1 MKERDRYRKAIETQ
15 ICPECGKG
23 PYKSLPMHM
32 YRAHDIDRFEFRNR
46 AEVSQNTSI
55 TSPELS
61 AQARERAIK
70 RDAGKHVLKYSKS
83 IKGKTGIKRDI
94 PEHSLKRVTQNIKE
108 YRESMS
114 DDEYR
119 EHAIRA
125 SRSRT
130 EEHYR
135 KHSEAMKEWH
145 KNNPMSDEHKAKLR
159 AAAHSPATKA
169 KRDDANRRRRQPCGT
184 VAAYKRGCRCEPCR
198 SAKKE
203 YRKKLEGKNQ

>member
-1 MKERDRYRKAIETQ
+1 MKERDRYRKAIKTQ
-15 ICPECGKG
+15 VCPECGKG

-55 TSPELS
+55 TSRELS
-61 AQARERAIK
+61 EQARVIALK
-70 RDAGKHVLKYSKS
+70 RDSGKHVRDYAKS
-83 IKGKTGIKRDI
+83 IKGKTGISRDI
-94 PEHSLKRVTQNIKE
+94 PEHSLNRITQNIKE
-108 YRESMS
+108 YRESMT
-114 DDEYR
+114 DEEYR

-135 KHSEAMKEWH
+135 NHSEAMKEWH
-145 KNNPMSDEHKAKLR
+145 KNNPLSEEHKAKLK
-159 AAAHSPATKA
+159 AAAHSPEAKA
-169 KRDDANRRRRQPCGT
+169 KRDESNRRRRQPCGT

-198 SAKKE
+198 DAKRRSRIK
-203 YRKKLEGKNQ
+203 